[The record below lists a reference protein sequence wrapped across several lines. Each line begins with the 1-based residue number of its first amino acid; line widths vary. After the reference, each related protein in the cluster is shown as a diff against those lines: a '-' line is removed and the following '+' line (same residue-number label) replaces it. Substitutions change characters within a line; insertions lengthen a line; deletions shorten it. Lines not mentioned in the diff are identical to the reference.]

1 MFRFPEVVYDIG
13 STAATP
19 EPAVAIL
26 FGLAIAAAFAIYGG
40 HRRHARLVHWVVA
53 DSRNA

>member
-26 FGLAIAAAFAIYGG
+26 FGLGIAAALAIYGG
-40 HRRHARLVHWVVA
+40 HRRHATGSLGDR
-53 DSRNA
+53 

>member
-26 FGLAIAAAFAIYGG
+26 FGLGIAAALAIYGG
-40 HRRHARLVHWVVA
+40 HRRQRDWFTG
-53 DSRNA
+53 